1 MGYAQRLI
9 GRILADERARGNR
22 LADQKVY
29 RDEPILRT
37 GADLLKDRTR
47 NGASAEH
54 SSKLSSG
61 EMLATSFFRGHPARA
76 GQTSPRTASTTHRR
90 GDRVASYAWEQR
102 TTSVNDA
109 YESSPSV
116 ELPPLLQELRALER
130 KAAELILAENQLFVE
145 QALLAAS
152 YEDDYEFHGT
162 VQRYFPTYRGLT
174 DQQLRGYFAWRTKAR
189 KGNLEKTSLSF
200 AFLHLYELANS
211 IGPEGTTSSEQGL
224 RNLEGF
230 YRAYAKLDE
239 RIERYAREWCRDYAI
254 YHGLHKDAERLFYEA
269 SGKAGRTHDEALA
282 VLQDFEEQA
291 TREGEAPANSLIS
304 DARLF
309 DALAALSSYRIDQ
322 SRMLRED
329 EEALRSIT
337 CGMWRSLSAYYRTQ
351 RKHSLFESL
360 FGMRA
365 AMPHAM
371 FRSAVFLPQGKHPD
385 TVMEIGP
392 VTHFICANGRWRCER
407 LYHVTDR
414 SRKLGALLKAADD
427 RLRER
432 LGVETRLKDVSAPK
446 YVMRIIDK
454 QIDAAM
460 EKRQAKAEAKERAR
474 LEAERRNVSIDFSKL
489 SGIRAEA
496 ALSCEA
502 LLVDEERAEA
512 GPTPT
517 AAHIEA
523 IEIDEIQVGPSTSP
537 HAEEAPFLSEAEP
550 ENDQHS
556 PVAPTSPFSPAE
568 TAYLRCLL
576 SGAEAAK
583 RKAAL
588 ADAGISEPMMMDALN
603 EKALDEI
610 GDVILEEGETG
621 PEILEDYLED
631 VRRIVE
637 A

>member
-9 GRILADERARGNR
+9 GRILANERARGNR

-47 NGASAEH
+47 ADAN
-54 SSKLSSG
+54 SKRSLKPSSG
-61 EMLATSFFRGHPARA
+61 ETQRPSFSQGHPSRA
-76 GQTSPRTASTTHRR
+76 GRASSRITSTTNRR
-90 GDRVASYAWEQR
+90 GTRVASFAWEQQ
-102 TTSVNDA
+102 TDSVSHA
-109 YESSPSV
+109 HESSPSV

-130 KAAELILAENQLFVE
+130 KATALILAENQLFVE

-152 YEDDYEFHGT
+152 YEDDFEFHGT

-189 KGNLEKTSLSF
+189 RGNLEKTLLSF
-200 AFLHLYELANS
+200 AFLHLYELVNS
-211 IGPEGTTSSEQGL
+211 IGPEGAVPPEQGL
-224 RNLEGF
+224 RNLESF
-230 YRAYAKLDE
+230 CQAYAKLDE
-239 RIERYAREWCRDYAI
+239 RIWHYAREWCRDYAI
-254 YHGLHKDAERLFYEA
+254 YHGLREDAERLFYEA
-269 SGKAGRTHDEALA
+269 SGKVGRAHDEALA
-282 VLQDFEEQA
+282 ALQSFEEQA
-291 TREGEAPANSLIS
+291 AQESETPVDSLIP

-329 EEALRSIT
+329 EEALRSVV
-337 CGMWRSLSAYYRTQ
+337 CGMWRSLSAYYRAQ

-360 FGMRA
+360 FGVRS
-365 AMPHAM
+365 AMSHAM
-371 FRSAVFLPQGKHPD
+371 FRSAVFLPQGKRPD
-385 TVMEIGP
+385 AIMEIGP
-392 VTHFICANGRWRCER
+392 ITRFICANGRWRCER

-414 SRKLGALLKAADD
+414 SRKLGALLKAVDD

-432 LGVETRLKDVSAPK
+432 LGVEPRLKDVSAPK

-454 QIDAAM
+454 QVDAVLEERKA
-460 EKRQAKAEAKERAR
+460 QAEAEERAR
-474 LEAERRNVSIDFSKL
+474 LEAKRRRVSIDFSKL

-512 GPTPT
+512 EPTPT
-517 AAHIEA
+517 VTREEA
-523 IEIDEIQVGPSTSP
+523 VEVAEIQVEPSAPP
-537 HAEEAPFLSEAEP
+537 HAKKAPPSFEVES
-550 ENDQHS
+550 DGQHS
-556 PVAPTSPFSPAE
+556 PAAPTSPFSPAE

-576 SGAEAAK
+576 SGAEAAE
-583 RKAAL
+583 RKAVL
-588 ADAGISEPMMMDALN
+588 ANAGVSEPMMMDAIN

-610 GDVILEEGETG
+610 GDVILEEGDNG

-631 VRRIVE
+631 VRGIVE

>member
-1 MGYAQRLI
+1 MLS
-9 GRILADERARGNR
+9 
-22 LADQKVY
+22 
-29 RDEPILRT
+29 LR
-37 GADLLKDRTR
+37 
-47 NGASAEH
+47 
-54 SSKLSSG
+54 
-61 EMLATSFFRGHPARA
+61 F
-76 GQTSPRTASTTHRR
+76 
-90 GDRVASYAWEQR
+90 
-102 TTSVNDA
+102 
-109 YESSPSV
+109 
-116 ELPPLLQELRALER
+116 
-130 KAAELILAENQLFVE
+130 ILAENQLFVE

-162 VQRYFPTYRGLT
+162 AQRYFPTYRGLT

-211 IGPEGTTSSEQGL
+211 IGPEGAVPPEQGL

-254 YHGLHKDAERLFYEA
+254 YHGLHEDAERLFYEA
-269 SGKAGRTHDEALA
+269 SGKTGRVHDEALA

-291 TREGEAPANSLIS
+291 TRKSEAPANSLIS

-309 DALAALSSYRIDQ
+309 GALAALSSYRIDQ

-329 EEALRSIT
+329 EEAVRSIV

-360 FGMRA
+360 FGVRS

-385 TVMEIGP
+385 AVMEIGP
-392 VTHFICANGRWRCER
+392 VTRFICANGRWRCER

-432 LGVETRLKDVSAPK
+432 LGVEPRLKDVSAPK

-460 EKRQAKAEAKERAR
+460 EKRQAQAEAEERAR

-512 GPTPT
+512 EPTPT

-523 IEIDEIQVGPSTSP
+523 TEIDEIQVGPSTP
-537 HAEEAPFLSEAEP
+537 HHTEEAPLLSEAGSED
-550 ENDQHS
+550 DQPS

-576 SGAEAAK
+576 SGAEAAE
-583 RKAAL
+583 RKVAL
-588 ADAGISEPMMMDALN
+588 SDAGVSEPMMMDAIN

-610 GDVILEEGETG
+610 GDVILEEGDDG

-631 VRRIVE
+631 VRGIVE

>member
-29 RDEPILRT
+29 HDEPILRT

-61 EMLATSFFRGHPARA
+61 EMLATSFSRGHPARA

-269 SGKAGRTHDEALA
+269 SGKAGRAHDEALA
-282 VLQDFEEQA
+282 ALQDVEERSAQ
-291 TREGEAPANSLIS
+291 GNEASSDNPAPGT
-304 DARLF
+304 RLF
-309 DALAALSSYRIDQ
+309 DALAVLSSYRIDQ

-329 EEALRSIT
+329 AEALRSVV
-337 CGMWRSLSAYYRTQ
+337 CGMWRTLSAYYRTQ
-351 RKHSLFESL
+351 RTHPLFESL
-360 FGMRA
+360 FGVRS

-371 FRSAVFLPQGKHPD
+371 FRSAVFLSQGKHSD

-392 VTHFICANGRWRCER
+392 VTRFICTNDRWRCER
-407 LYHVTDR
+407 LHHVTDR

-432 LGVETRLKDVSAPK
+432 LGIEPRLKDASAPK

-454 QIDAAM
+454 QIDALLAD
-460 EKRQAKAEAKERAR
+460 RRAQAEAEELAH
-474 LEAERRNVSIDFSKL
+474 LEAERRKVSIDFSKL

-502 LLVDEERAEA
+502 LLVDEERAEKEPA
-512 GPTPT
+512 PAVAREEAVEANGLP
-517 AAHIEA
+517 IE
-523 IEIDEIQVGPSTSP
+523 PSTP
-537 HAEEAPFLSEAEP
+537 PRAEEAPCSSGVESTSQRSSATP
-550 ENDQHS
+550 
-556 PVAPTSPFSPAE
+556 ASPFSSAE

-576 SGAEAAK
+576 SNADAAK